1 MIEDNKTDG
10 RDEEEDDFNQK
21 DEFKSNQS

>member
-1 MIEDNKTDG
+1 MIEDNKTDE